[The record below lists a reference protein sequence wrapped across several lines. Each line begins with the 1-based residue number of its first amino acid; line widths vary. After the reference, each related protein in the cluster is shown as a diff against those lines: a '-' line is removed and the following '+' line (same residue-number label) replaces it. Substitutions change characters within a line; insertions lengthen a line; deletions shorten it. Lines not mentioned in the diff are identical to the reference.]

1 MRFTDRPKWK
11 RTVLA
16 VICLIGLLAV
26 AGGSFAAYTSQAF
39 QRGVARNRDNET
51 VRFTSNY
58 LQSCASNAAESSYAT
73 RIVSFGED
81 NKNSE
86 RLDVELDIYNYVY
99 NYTDGNTNL
108 ISQRDITYDLTI
120 SFSGGGENG
129 YSISTD
135 AGTVSGSGTK
145 FQVKDLTLTGRT
157 ARSHKFNIH
166 FPVSDLD
173 QVKITVTAVPR
184 NLSVTNGQKLAAVIS
199 PCVGTATATFSS
211 EGKFVYDTNA
221 NPTDYDGF
229 NYEISISSGEATA
242 VLEWNPDVL
251 EIDQLFLSTN
261 NLTPSSGITH
271 SGWKQIT
278 MKMDQT
284 KGEGDYLIS
293 FYKNTSTIPDTW
305 GEMNSYISFTA
316 TQITQ

>member
-1 MRFTDRPKWK
+1 M
-11 RTVLA
+11 
-16 VICLIGLLAV
+16 
-26 AGGSFAAYTSQAF
+26 
-39 QRGVARNRDNET
+39 
-51 VRFTSNY
+51 
-58 LQSCASNAAESSYAT
+58 
-73 RIVSFGED
+73 
-81 NKNSE
+81 
-86 RLDVELDIYNYVY
+86 Y

-166 FPVSDLD
+166 FPGSDLD

-251 EIDQLFLSTN
+251 EIDQFFLSTN

-293 FYKNTSTIPDTW
+293 FYKNTSTILATW
-305 GEMNSYISFTA
+305 DEMNSNISFTA

>member
-1 MRFTDRPKWK
+1 MR
-11 RTVLA
+11 
-16 VICLIGLLAV
+16 
-26 AGGSFAAYTSQAF
+26 
-39 QRGVARNRDNET
+39 
-51 VRFTSNY
+51 
-58 LQSCASNAAESSYAT
+58 
-73 RIVSFGED
+73 
-81 NKNSE
+81 
-86 RLDVELDIYNYVY
+86 
-99 NYTDGNTNL
+99 
-108 ISQRDITYDLTI
+108 
-120 SFSGGGENG
+120 
-129 YSISTD
+129 
-135 AGTVSGSGTK
+135 GTVSGSGTK

-166 FPVSDLD
+166 FPGSDLD

-242 VLEWNPDVL
+242 VLEWNSDVL
-251 EIDQLFLSTN
+251 EIDQFFLSTN

-293 FYKNTSTIPDTW
+293 FYKNTSTIPATW
-305 GEMNSYISFTA
+305 GGMNSNISFTA

>member
-184 NLSVTNGQKLAAVIS
+184 NLSVTCLLYTS
-199 PCVGTATATFSS
+199 PSPRDCS
-211 EGKFVYDTNA
+211 
-221 NPTDYDGF
+221 
-229 NYEISISSGEATA
+229 
-242 VLEWNPDVL
+242 
-251 EIDQLFLSTN
+251 
-261 NLTPSSGITH
+261 
-271 SGWKQIT
+271 
-278 MKMDQT
+278 
-284 KGEGDYLIS
+284 
-293 FYKNTSTIPDTW
+293 
-305 GEMNSYISFTA
+305 
-316 TQITQ
+316 

>member
-1 MRFTDRPKWK
+1 M
-11 RTVLA
+11 
-16 VICLIGLLAV
+16 
-26 AGGSFAAYTSQAF
+26 
-39 QRGVARNRDNET
+39 
-51 VRFTSNY
+51 
-58 LQSCASNAAESSYAT
+58 
-73 RIVSFGED
+73 
-81 NKNSE
+81 
-86 RLDVELDIYNYVY
+86 
-99 NYTDGNTNL
+99 
-108 ISQRDITYDLTI
+108 
-120 SFSGGGENG
+120 
-129 YSISTD
+129 
-135 AGTVSGSGTK
+135 
-145 FQVKDLTLTGRT
+145 
-157 ARSHKFNIH
+157 
-166 FPVSDLD
+166 
-173 QVKITVTAVPR
+173 KITVTAVPR

-251 EIDQLFLSTN
+251 EIDQFFLSTN

-271 SGWKQIT
+271 SEWKQIT

-293 FYKNTSTIPDTW
+293 FYKNTSTIPATW
-305 GEMNSYISFTA
+305 SGMNSNISFTA

>member
-1 MRFTDRPKWK
+1 M
-11 RTVLA
+11 
-16 VICLIGLLAV
+16 
-26 AGGSFAAYTSQAF
+26 
-39 QRGVARNRDNET
+39 
-51 VRFTSNY
+51 
-58 LQSCASNAAESSYAT
+58 
-73 RIVSFGED
+73 
-81 NKNSE
+81 
-86 RLDVELDIYNYVY
+86 Y
-99 NYTDGNTNL
+99 NYTDENTNL

-120 SFSGGGENG
+120 SFSGGGENE

-166 FPVSDLD
+166 FPGSDLD

-251 EIDQLFLSTN
+251 EIDQFFLSTN

-293 FYKNTSTIPDTW
+293 FYKNTSTIPATW
-305 GEMNSYISFTA
+305 GGMNSNISFTA

>member
-1 MRFTDRPKWK
+1 M
-11 RTVLA
+11 
-16 VICLIGLLAV
+16 
-26 AGGSFAAYTSQAF
+26 
-39 QRGVARNRDNET
+39 
-51 VRFTSNY
+51 
-58 LQSCASNAAESSYAT
+58 
-73 RIVSFGED
+73 
-81 NKNSE
+81 
-86 RLDVELDIYNYVY
+86 Y

-129 YSISTD
+129 YSINTD

-166 FPVSDLD
+166 FPGSDLD
-173 QVKITVTAVPR
+173 QVKITVTAVPH

-251 EIDQLFLSTN
+251 EIDQFFLSTN

-293 FYKNTSTIPDTW
+293 FYKNTSTIPATW
-305 GEMNSYISFTA
+305 GKMNSNISFTA

>member
-1 MRFTDRPKWK
+1 M
-11 RTVLA
+11 
-16 VICLIGLLAV
+16 
-26 AGGSFAAYTSQAF
+26 
-39 QRGVARNRDNET
+39 
-51 VRFTSNY
+51 
-58 LQSCASNAAESSYAT
+58 
-73 RIVSFGED
+73 
-81 NKNSE
+81 
-86 RLDVELDIYNYVY
+86 Y

-251 EIDQLFLSTN
+251 EIDQFFLSTN

>member
-1 MRFTDRPKWK
+1 M
-11 RTVLA
+11 
-16 VICLIGLLAV
+16 
-26 AGGSFAAYTSQAF
+26 
-39 QRGVARNRDNET
+39 
-51 VRFTSNY
+51 
-58 LQSCASNAAESSYAT
+58 
-73 RIVSFGED
+73 
-81 NKNSE
+81 
-86 RLDVELDIYNYVY
+86 Y
-99 NYTDGNTNL
+99 NYTDVNTNL

-166 FPVSDLD
+166 FPGSDLD

-251 EIDQLFLSTN
+251 EIDQFFLSTN

-293 FYKNTSTIPDTW
+293 FYKNTSTIPATW
-305 GEMNSYISFTA
+305 GEMNSNISFTA

>member
-1 MRFTDRPKWK
+1 M
-11 RTVLA
+11 
-16 VICLIGLLAV
+16 
-26 AGGSFAAYTSQAF
+26 
-39 QRGVARNRDNET
+39 
-51 VRFTSNY
+51 
-58 LQSCASNAAESSYAT
+58 
-73 RIVSFGED
+73 
-81 NKNSE
+81 
-86 RLDVELDIYNYVY
+86 Y

-166 FPVSDLD
+166 FPGSDLD

-251 EIDQLFLSTN
+251 EIDQFFLSTN

-293 FYKNTSTIPDTW
+293 FYKNTSTIPATW
-305 GEMNSYISFTA
+305 GEMNSNISFTA

>member
-1 MRFTDRPKWK
+1 M
-11 RTVLA
+11 
-16 VICLIGLLAV
+16 
-26 AGGSFAAYTSQAF
+26 
-39 QRGVARNRDNET
+39 
-51 VRFTSNY
+51 
-58 LQSCASNAAESSYAT
+58 
-73 RIVSFGED
+73 
-81 NKNSE
+81 
-86 RLDVELDIYNYVY
+86 Y

-120 SFSGGGENG
+120 SFSGGGENE

-166 FPVSDLD
+166 FPGSDLD

-251 EIDQLFLSTN
+251 EIDQFFLSTN

-293 FYKNTSTIPDTW
+293 FYKNTSTIPATW
-305 GEMNSYISFTA
+305 GGMNSNISFTA

>member
-1 MRFTDRPKWK
+1 M
-11 RTVLA
+11 
-16 VICLIGLLAV
+16 
-26 AGGSFAAYTSQAF
+26 
-39 QRGVARNRDNET
+39 
-51 VRFTSNY
+51 
-58 LQSCASNAAESSYAT
+58 
-73 RIVSFGED
+73 
-81 NKNSE
+81 
-86 RLDVELDIYNYVY
+86 
-99 NYTDGNTNL
+99 
-108 ISQRDITYDLTI
+108 
-120 SFSGGGENG
+120 
-129 YSISTD
+129 
-135 AGTVSGSGTK
+135 
-145 FQVKDLTLTGRT
+145 
-157 ARSHKFNIH
+157 
-166 FPVSDLD
+166 
-173 QVKITVTAVPR
+173 KITVTAVPR

-251 EIDQLFLSTN
+251 EIDQFFLSTN

-293 FYKNTSTIPDTW
+293 FYKNTSTIPATW
-305 GEMNSYISFTA
+305 GGMNSNISFTA

>member
-1 MRFTDRPKWK
+1 MKEAEEQK
-11 RTVLA
+11 
-16 VICLIGLLAV
+16 
-26 AGGSFAAYTSQAF
+26 
-39 QRGVARNRDNET
+39 QRW
-51 VRFTSNY
+51 F
-58 LQSCASNAAESSYAT
+58 
-73 RIVSFGED
+73 
-81 NKNSE
+81 
-86 RLDVELDIYNYVY
+86 
-99 NYTDGNTNL
+99 
-108 ISQRDITYDLTI
+108 QRDITYDLTI

-166 FPVSDLD
+166 FPGSDLD

-251 EIDQLFLSTN
+251 EIDQFFLSTN

-293 FYKNTSTIPDTW
+293 FYKNTSTIPATW
-305 GEMNSYISFTA
+305 GEMNSKISFTA

>member
-1 MRFTDRPKWK
+1 M
-11 RTVLA
+11 
-16 VICLIGLLAV
+16 
-26 AGGSFAAYTSQAF
+26 
-39 QRGVARNRDNET
+39 
-51 VRFTSNY
+51 
-58 LQSCASNAAESSYAT
+58 
-73 RIVSFGED
+73 
-81 NKNSE
+81 
-86 RLDVELDIYNYVY
+86 
-99 NYTDGNTNL
+99 
-108 ISQRDITYDLTI
+108 
-120 SFSGGGENG
+120 
-129 YSISTD
+129 
-135 AGTVSGSGTK
+135 
-145 FQVKDLTLTGRT
+145 
-157 ARSHKFNIH
+157 
-166 FPVSDLD
+166 D

-251 EIDQLFLSTN
+251 EIDQFFLSTN